1 MCSGRKGARG
11 APLRTLTHISSR
23 TRGPAL
29 ESLTP
34 FFQQSVPEQIGAAEQ
49 LQGVPVGILE
59 KGDAQAARIP
69 GLDRKGDAAAGQL
82 LISGIDIIDLKGQM
96 RKGPYL
102 ARLLIGGGH
111 QLDGRAANV
120 DEHNVTARD
129 LPDDLE
135 AQCLGVECPGPGK
148 IGRTQSDMV
157 GSELDHL
164 AASWFQIKGDAG
176 YPRRPWQG
184 CQQPSIEHHL
194 SLLFDSPACT
204 AYTPCSYRRKRGEPV
219 AQHESATQS
228 EQDPLWRGIDLSGIT
243 VVLGPAGGMLLQTLA
258 EQAAA
263 IGGETVIAIGYEIEP
278 LQQIQ
283 PLAATLPLAG
293 INARI
298 RQLPLLDESVD
309 LLVMNGTLR
318 QVPLRHLETMLEELW
333 RVLVPGGQLRIAD
346 IMEPS
351 EVAYNEAWRLR
362 NEIVSM
368 LGQALEQPV
377 ALYVNL
383 RDAAAALTR
392 VGFEELSVTLLPGMP
407 LTEGWLEATRE
418 AVQAMASRVGD
429 PALRRAI
436 IEVYLPELVAAYQ
449 QGEQRAAER
458 FVLSGRKIGDLALN
472 MQASFTEDDLV
483 EDDDD

>member
-1 MCSGRKGARG
+1 M
-11 APLRTLTHISSR
+11 
-23 TRGPAL
+23 
-29 ESLTP
+29 
-34 FFQQSVPEQIGAAEQ
+34 
-49 LQGVPVGILE
+49 
-59 KGDAQAARIP
+59 
-69 GLDRKGDAAAGQL
+69 
-82 LISGIDIIDLKGQM
+82 
-96 RKGPYL
+96 
-102 ARLLIGGGH
+102 
-111 QLDGRAANV
+111 
-120 DEHNVTARD
+120 
-129 LPDDLE
+129 
-135 AQCLGVECPGPGK
+135 
-148 IGRTQSDMV
+148 
-157 GSELDHL
+157 
-164 AASWFQIKGDAG
+164 
-176 YPRRPWQG
+176 
-184 CQQPSIEHHL
+184 
-194 SLLFDSPACT
+194 
-204 AYTPCSYRRKRGEPV
+204 